1 MSTTEALQQTI
12 GVKEKLLKQMSELK
26 INFTDSL
33 ITKRL
38 KENVAFMRWQ
48 NKSNSVQT
56 TIEKRQAK
64 WIENGLLLTQ
74 QNRINELVYR
84 LKSFFR
90 DVGKEKAKQV
100 GSSPK

>member
-1 MSTTEALQQTI
+1 MSTAEALQQTI
-12 GVKEKLLKQMSELK
+12 GVKEGLLKQMSELK

-33 ITKRL
+33 VTKRL
-38 KENVAFMRWQ
+38 KESVAFMRWQ

-56 TIEKRQAK
+56 TIEKRQAQS
-64 WIENGLLLTQ
+64 IENGLLLTQ

-100 GSSPK
+100 SSSPK